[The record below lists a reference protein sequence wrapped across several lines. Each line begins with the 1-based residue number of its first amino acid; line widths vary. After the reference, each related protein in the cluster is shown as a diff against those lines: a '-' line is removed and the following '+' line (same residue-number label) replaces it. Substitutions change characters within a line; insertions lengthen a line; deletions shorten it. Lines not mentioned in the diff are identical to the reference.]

1 MEGATSLCFH
11 LFGSKVTRSHFQGV
25 GELHGLHFSS
35 GCGLFFCSG
44 ADINSDSSR
53 CGQHLRGVHFL
64 GLLDG
69 LPLSLFS

>member
-25 GELHGLHFSS
+25 GELHGLQLLS
-35 GCGLFFCSG
+35 GCGFLNCSG
-44 ADINSDSSR
+44 AGIKSDSSR
-53 CGQHLRGVHFL
+53 CDQHLRGVHFL

-69 LPLSLFS
+69 LFSFPSS